1 MNYLIPLE
9 DAYRMPAEDVG
20 GKGSNLA
27 YLTVHNITVPEGWV
41 LPANFFTDNILQG
54 ASSVEE
60 VLKRIDNFE
69 FPREFYDDLEWL
81 PSVVSVRS
89 SAGLE
94 DGDTYSFAGV
104 FESFLSVRAEDITE
118 KIKLC
123 WKSLYADT
131 AVGYLTSQGEDIMK
145 QSMAVVIQTMVES
158 EVSGVMFTEDP
169 FDEELLLIEA
179 TAGVGEDLV
188 HGNVTPDVYR
198 VNKAEDYIDS
208 VEVPLIDGEC
218 NQCLSGRQILNL
230 AQEGKNIQRIYG
242 TEQDIEWAI
251 NADTL
256 YILQSRPI
264 TSKVTQNTEENAR
277 F

>member
-1 MNYLIPLE
+1 
-9 DAYRMPAEDVG
+9 
-20 GKGSNLA
+20 
-27 YLTVHNITVPEGWV
+27 
-41 LPANFFTDNILQG
+41 
-54 ASSVEE
+54 
-60 VLKRIDNFE
+60 
-69 FPREFYDDLEWL
+69 
-81 PSVVSVRS
+81 
-89 SAGLE
+89 LE

-104 FESFLSVRAEDITE
+104 FESFLSVRAENITE

-131 AVGYLTSQGEDIMK
+131 AAEYLTSQGENIMK

-169 FDEELLLIEA
+169 FDGELLLIEA

-188 HGNVTPDVYR
+188 HGDVTPDVYR

-208 VEVPLIDGEC
+208 VEVPVIDGEC
-218 NQCLSGRQILNL
+218 NQCLSGQQILNL

-251 NADTL
+251 HDNEL
-256 YILQSRPI
+256 YILQARPI

>member
-1 MNYLIPLE
+1 
-9 DAYRMPAEDVG
+9 
-20 GKGSNLA
+20 
-27 YLTVHNITVPEGWV
+27 
-41 LPANFFTDNILQG
+41 LPGDFFTDNILKG

-69 FPREFYDDLEWL
+69 FPREFYHDLEWL

-94 DGDTYSFAGV
+94 DSDTYSFAGV

-123 WKSLYADT
+123 WKSLYTDK

-188 HGNVTPDVYR
+188 HGNVTPDVYK
-198 VNKAEDYIDS
+198 VVKEETYIDS
-208 VEVPLIDGEC
+208 VEVPLQNGVCE
-218 NQCLSGRQILNL
+218 QYLSGQQILNL
-230 AQEGKNIQRIYG
+230 AQEGENIQRIYG
-242 TEQDIEWAI
+242 MEQDIEWAI
-251 NADTL
+251 NDDTL

-264 TSKVTQNTEENAR
+264 TSKVTRNTEENAR